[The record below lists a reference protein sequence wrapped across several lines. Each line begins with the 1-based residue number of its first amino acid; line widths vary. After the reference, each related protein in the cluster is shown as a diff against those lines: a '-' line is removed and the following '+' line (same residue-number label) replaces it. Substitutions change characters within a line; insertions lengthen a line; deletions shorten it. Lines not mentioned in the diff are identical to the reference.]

1 MAGLNIP
8 KREQLENGPK
18 LSDLNKARLKAQGK
32 LSDYAERAAV
42 KGADIAFG
50 EDTGGSFLE
59 DLTSVQYRAV
69 PYTRG

>member
-18 LSDLNKARLKAQGK
+18 LSDLNKARLKAQDK

-50 EDTGGSFLE
+50 EDPDAL
-59 DLTSVQYRAV
+59 
-69 PYTRG
+69 